1 MTSMPFPSA
10 ARVYQ
15 QRLFFKKKRN
25 AGCRQ
30 SLQKNEH
37 NTSGI
42 CESGIWRLKRES
54 GIWHL
59 KQESG
64 IPLSHS
70 LTCESGIYSDSQII
84 NKKRS
89 IDIQYSFLIFHSSLF
104 TFHLTSTTPVA
115 INFFS
120 ITGSVIA
127 AISSADLPASSA

>member
-15 QRLFFKKKRN
+15 QRLFFLLKKQTQV
-25 AGCRQ
+25 AGRACI
-30 SLQKNEH
+30 KNEH
-37 NTSGI
+37 HASGI
-42 CESGIWRLKRES
+42 CES

-64 IPLSHS
+64 ISLSHS
-70 LTCESGIYSDSQII
+70 LTLLHVSLVSGISRV
-84 NKKRS
+84 NTPRHKKRS

-127 AISSADLPASSA
+127 AISSALLPASSA